1 MDCHHLFGIAK
12 TAYERAKE
20 NAEELTSGRADA
32 IVAMLFSA
40 ATLEAFIG
48 EFAERAHNTGSDTA
62 KHIADVLGEL
72 EENRASLRVK
82 FLVLSELL
90 GKRAYT
96 KGSQP
101 YQDFDLL
108 INIRNTI
115 VHMKPESLKFEPDNI
130 VKDFQSRGLCARP
143 VKKPTITTDDLPHLI
158 RDIATPAAARWAC
171 GPAIGASRDGI
182 P

>member
-1 MDCHHLFGIAK
+1 MDSHYLFRIAK

-101 YQDFDLL
+101 YQ
-108 INIRNTI
+108 
-115 VHMKPESLKFEPDNI
+115 
-130 VKDFQSRGLCARP
+130 
-143 VKKPTITTDDLPHLI
+143 
-158 RDIATPAAARWAC
+158 AC
-171 GPAIGASRDGI
+171 
-182 P
+182 